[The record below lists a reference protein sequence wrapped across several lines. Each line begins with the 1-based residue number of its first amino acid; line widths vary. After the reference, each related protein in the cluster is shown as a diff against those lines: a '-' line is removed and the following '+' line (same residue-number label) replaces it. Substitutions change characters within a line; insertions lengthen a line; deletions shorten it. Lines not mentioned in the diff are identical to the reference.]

1 MSYTEY
7 LRRKAAAAPKVVDTT
22 IRTDASTLTMRRRLA
37 ANYEFAIGARQGVIN
52 NISDPSNT
60 GTTSNLK
67 AAQMTTKV
75 SGGRVPDASVFTS
88 YLGGQALDKDG
99 GPFQKPQRYT
109 LNSNTT
115 GSISGCCTVDEPAPA
130 LPTGTLIGNIVSNT
144 TVLSASGTTL
154 TVGVSPYTLNTTQKV
169 VGPGVGQS
177 LVISGATSTL
187 ALTDFTIALGT
198 VTAKTTSTAGI
209 QNGTVITIAG
219 GTASAGNL
227 GTFTVTSF
235 IVDDSI
241 RYANASGVTETA
253 TATATFVS
261 PNNGTYVITSVVSP
275 TTVTVTN
282 ANAITDAA
290 PTGTVSLPIV
300 VTGKGSNAVPQNAS
314 VSAKTAE
321 SCRYPSTEGHIQS
334 ELGPALFVN
343 TTNTIKNYNLPQNK
357 TTYQISQDCLQCGNN
372 KTIGGTTCAFCVG
385 AIHTHPADV
394 PHNTRWAPRPL
405 DGMGGIPV
413 FTVASPSDARKVGDR
428 NPRNIPYVEKHHG
441 NDLNVNPRLVPR
453 KYVIPGQ
460 PPAQL
465 KINDPRHYPV
475 S

>member
-7 LRRKAAAAPKVVDTT
+7 LRRKAASAPKIVDTT
-22 IRTDASTLTMRRRLA
+22 IRTDASTITMRRRLA
-37 ANYEFAIGARQGVIN
+37 ANNEFAIGARQGVIN
-52 NISDPSNT
+52 NIADPSQT

-75 SGGRVPDASVFTS
+75 SGGRIPDASLFTS
-88 YLGGQALDKDG
+88 FLGGQALDKDG
-99 GPFQKPQRYT
+99 GPFVKPQRYT
-109 LNSNTT
+109 LNSN
-115 GSISGCCTVDEPAPA
+115 SSESLSGCSIVDEPAPA
-130 LPTGTLIGNIVSNT
+130 LPNGTLIGTISLNLTS
-144 TVLSASGTTL
+144 LSASGTTL
-154 TVGVSPYTLNTTQKV
+154 TVGFSPYTINTSQKQYR
-169 VGPGVGQS
+169 PGIGRNI
-177 LVISGATSTL
+177 VISGEFSTL
-187 ALTDFTIALGT
+187 SLTGFTNTAGV
-198 VTAKTTSTAGI
+198 VTATTASTAGI
-209 QNGTVITIAG
+209 QNGTVVTISG

-235 IVDDSI
+235 VANTSI
-241 RYANASGVTETA
+241 TYTNASGVTEAT

-261 PNNGTYVITSVVSP
+261 PNNGTYAITSVVNA

-282 ANAITDAA
+282 ANAITDAVVN
-290 PTGTVSLPIV
+290 GTVLVPIV
-300 VTGKGSNAVPQNAS
+300 VSGKGSNAVPQNAS
-314 VSAKTAE
+314 LVALTAE

-334 ELGPALFVN
+334 ELGPALFVDN
-343 TTNTIKNYNLPQNK
+343 TNTIKNYNLPQNK

-372 KTIGGTTCAFCVG
+372 KTIGGTTCAFCIG
-385 AIHTHPADV
+385 ANHTHPADV
-394 PHNTRWAPRPL
+394 PHNTKWIPRPEH
-405 DGMGGIPV
+405 GRGGIPV
-413 FTVASPSDARKVGDR
+413 STVPSPSDARKVGDR

-441 NDLNVNPRLVPR
+441 SGLTTSFPRVPR